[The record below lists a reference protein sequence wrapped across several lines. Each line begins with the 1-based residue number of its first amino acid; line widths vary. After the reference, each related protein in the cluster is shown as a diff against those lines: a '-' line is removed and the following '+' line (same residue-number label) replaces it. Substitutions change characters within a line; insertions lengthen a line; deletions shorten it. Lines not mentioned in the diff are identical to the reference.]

1 MNRRIRRGLA
11 WILAGM
17 LVLAAGGCGKRP
29 RKARSATAT
38 EGLSGGA
45 LVFSDDFERTDLG
58 ESWLQRTGRWRIV
71 DGRVRVQGD
80 RNEGLWLQVALPD
93 RVRIEFD
100 AVARTPDGD
109 LKCEVLA
116 SEPRHQT
123 GYIAILGGWKN
134 SLSVLARL
142 DEHGEDRLESP
153 RKATPGQVHH
163 FVLVRTGSTLVWYVD
178 GEPVLSFAD
187 ESPLNGRYFGFNNW
201 MAEVEFDNLAIYAL

>member
-1 MNRRIRRGLA
+1 MRGRIRIGVAWGLVG
-11 WILAGM
+11 L
-17 LVLAAGGCGKRP
+17 LVLAGFGCGKRP
-29 RKARSATAT
+29 RKAQKGAGN
-38 EGLSGGA
+38 EGLTGGA
-45 LVFSDDFERTDLG
+45 LVFSDDFERGELG
-58 ESWLQRTGRWRIV
+58 DSWLQRTGRWRIV

-100 AVARTPDGD
+100 AVARTPEGD
-109 LKCEVLA
+109 LKCEVFA

-153 RKATPGQVHH
+153 RKASPGQVHH
-163 FVLVRTGSTLVWYVD
+163 FVLLRTGSTLAWYVD
-178 GEPVLSFAD
+178 GEAVLSFAD
-187 ESPLNGRYFGFNNW
+187 EAPLNGRYFGFNNW